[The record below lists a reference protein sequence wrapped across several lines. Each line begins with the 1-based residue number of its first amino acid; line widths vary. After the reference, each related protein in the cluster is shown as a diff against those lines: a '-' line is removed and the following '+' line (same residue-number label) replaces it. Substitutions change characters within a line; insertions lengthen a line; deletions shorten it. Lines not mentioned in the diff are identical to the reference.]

1 MFPFVIKLQ
10 NYKLI
15 LASIILFLYSCANI
29 QPPSGGPKDEE
40 PPFVSEFYPTDKTLN
55 YSKDYVEIEFSEWVN
70 RNQVVQNIMVSPVSE
85 VSYKWSGRTLRIVFE
100 KERKENT
107 TYLISLGTQY
117 SDNAGNK
124 PDSSFSMTFSTGNKI
139 DSGKIDGFV
148 YGENT
153 AGSFIYAYR
162 LNDKNPDTL
171 NPEITP
177 AEYRTQLGNN
187 GTFSLLGLPDGDY
200 RIIVVKTQFRD
211 NLFHPKSDEFG
222 TYWEDVKVEQG
233 AAKYVTMK
241 LGKYPDYSE
250 ISLNSVSKID
260 SNKFL
265 LEFSKL
271 IQIQQNDTLSLDI
284 KDSANVVN
292 FGIEQIY
299 LDSIYSKKMIIITN
313 YNISDISTVK
323 ITIKPSFVIDTFKI
337 GNNSIEGYFRLNNRN
352 YGSPFEFNRLPFQ
365 DSAKNIENIQ
375 EIQFSLNKSY
385 SIIDSTA
392 IELTNSTNSRKL
404 NTSIVTKG
412 NALTIKFNEQ
422 LMPEEW
428 YKLKINPSKILSIE
442 GDQLGDSVVIINFR
456 TIDWKQFPPVSGKLL
471 DSVGCGKNIIALKSS
486 QNPVNFQTSVK
497 FSGNWLINE
506 VTPGKYYIEIY
517 CDENNNNQ
525 YDYGKAFPYK
535 HAEKFLVTKQ
545 EVEVKPRWEVQ
556 NVLLFFK
563 LP

>member
-1 MFPFVIKLQ
+1 MFPFIIKLQ

-29 QPPSGGPKDEE
+29 QPPSGGPKDEG
-40 PPFVSEFYPTDKTLN
+40 PPFVSEFYPADKTLN
-55 YSKDYVEIEFSEWVN
+55 YNKDYAEIEFSEWVN

-85 VSYKWSGRTLRIVFE
+85 VSYKWSGRTLRVVFE
-100 KERKENT
+100 KEKKENS

-148 YGENT
+148 FGENT

-187 GTFSLLGLPDGDY
+187 GSFSLLALPDGDY
-200 RIIVVKTQFRD
+200 RIMVVKTQFRD

-241 LGKYPDYSE
+241 LGKYPDYSN

-265 LEFSKL
+265 VDFSKL
-271 IQIQQNDTLSLDI
+271 IQIKHNDSLSLDI
-284 KDSANVVN
+284 IDSAKVVK
-292 FGIEQIY
+292 FGIKYIY
-299 LDSIYSKKMIIITN
+299 LDSIYSKKMIIITDS
-313 YNISDISTVK
+313 NISDISTVK
-323 ITIKPSFVIDTFKI
+323 IIINPSFVINTFKI
-337 GNNSIEGYFRLNNRN
+337 GNNSIEEYFKLSNRN
-352 YGSPFEFNRLPFQ
+352 YGSPFEFNRLPLR
-365 DSAKNIENIQ
+365 DSVNNVGNIQ
-375 EIQFSLNKSY
+375 EMIFSLNKSF
-385 SIIDSTA
+385 SIIDSSA
-392 IELTNSTNSRKL
+392 IELTNSTSSKKI
-404 NTSIVTKG
+404 NTSLVAKG
-412 NALTIKFNEQ
+412 NALTIKFNEP

-442 GDQLGDSVVIINFR
+442 GEQLADSVVVINFR

-471 DSVGCGKNIIALKSS
+471 DSVGCGNNIIALKSA

-497 FSGNWLINE
+497 LSGNWLIKE
-506 VTPGKYYIEIY
+506 VQPGKYYIEIY
-517 CDENNNNQ
+517 CDENNNFQ
-525 YDYGKAFPYK
+525 YDYGIAFPYK